1 MQPDD
6 RLSPSRYRFPFMSH
20 PHFNEA
26 RVRKS
31 FANQPFMQ
39 TIRAVLTRVEPGQIE
54 IEMPVWDG
62 IRQQHGFAHGGVV
75 GSIADSACGF
85 AALSVAAPDAGVLTT
100 EFKCNFL
107 APSVGEKL
115 IARGAIIKA
124 GRTLT
129 LTEARIF
136 AVAEGKERLCAHM
149 TATIMT
155 VQGRA
160 GIAN

>member
-1 MQPDD
+1 
-6 RLSPSRYRFPFMSH
+6 MSH
-20 PHFNEA
+20 PHYDEA
-26 RVRKS
+26 RVRPS
-31 FANQPFMQ
+31 FANQPFMT
-39 TIRAVLTRVEPGQIE
+39 TIAAELTRVAPGAVE
-54 IEMPVWDG
+54 IEMPTAHPV
-62 IRQQHGFAHGGVV
+62 RQQHGFVHGGVV

-85 AALSVAAPDAGVLTT
+85 AALTIAAPDAGVLTT

-115 IARGAIIKA
+115 IARGSIIKA

-129 LTEARIF
+129 LTEARVYG
-136 AVAEGKERLCAHM
+136 VAEGKERLCAHM

-160 GIAN
+160 GITD

>member
-1 MQPDD
+1 
-6 RLSPSRYRFPFMSH
+6 MSH

-26 RVRKS
+26 RVRTS
-31 FANQPFMQ
+31 FANQPFMH
-39 TIRAVLTRVEPGQIE
+39 TIQAVLTKVEPGIVE

-62 IRQQHGFAHGGVV
+62 VRQQHGFTHGGVV
-75 GSIADSACGF
+75 GSLADSACGF
-85 AALSVAAPDAGVLTT
+85 AALSVTAPDAGVLTT

-115 IARGAIIKA
+115 IARGSIIKA

-136 AVAEGKERLCAHM
+136 ALAEGKERLCAHM

-160 GIAN
+160 GIAD

>member
-1 MQPDD
+1 
-6 RLSPSRYRFPFMSH
+6 MSH
-20 PHFNEA
+20 PHFDEA
-26 RVRKS
+26 RVRRS

-39 TIRAVLTRVEPGQIE
+39 TIRATLLSVTPGE
-54 IEMPVWDG
+54 VTIEMPIWDG
-62 IRQQHGFAHGGVV
+62 IRQQHGFTHGGVV
-75 GSIADSACGF
+75 GAIADSACGF

-107 APSVGEKL
+107 SPGIGERL

-136 AVAEGKERLCAHM
+136 ALADGKERLCAHM

-155 VQGRA
+155 VQGR
-160 GIAN
+160 GIAD

>member
-1 MQPDD
+1 
-6 RLSPSRYRFPFMSH
+6 MSH
-20 PHFNEA
+20 PHFDEA
-26 RVRKS
+26 RVRRS

-39 TIRAVLTRVEPGQIE
+39 TIRATLTKVEPGLVE
-54 IEMPVWDG
+54 ITMPVWDG
-62 IRQQHGFAHGGVV
+62 VRQQHGFTHGGVV

-107 APSVGEKL
+107 APSIGDVL
-115 IARGAIIKA
+115 IARGSIIKA

-129 LTEARIF
+129 LTEARIL
-136 AVAEGKERLCAHM
+136 ARTDGQERLCAHM

-155 VQGRA
+155 VQGR
-160 GIAN
+160 GIAD

>member
-1 MQPDD
+1 
-6 RLSPSRYRFPFMSH
+6 MSH
-20 PHFNEA
+20 PHFDEA
-26 RVRKS
+26 RVRRS

-39 TIRAVLTRVEPGQIE
+39 TIRATLTKVEPGLVE
-54 IEMPVWDG
+54 ITMPVWDG
-62 IRQQHGFAHGGVV
+62 VRQQHGFTHGGVV

-107 APSVGEKL
+107 APSVGDVL
-115 IARGAIIKA
+115 IARGSIIKA

-136 AVAEGKERLCAHM
+136 GCTDGQERLCAHM

-155 VQGRA
+155 VQGR
-160 GIAN
+160 GIAD

>member
-1 MQPDD
+1 MRPEFRSSPRLQP
-6 RLSPSRYRFPFMSH
+6 LSHSH
-20 PHFNEA
+20 FDEA
-26 RVRKS
+26 RVRRS
-31 FANQPFMQ
+31 FANQPFMH
-39 TIRAVLTRVEPGQIE
+39 TIRATLTKVEPGSVE

-85 AALSVAAPDAGVLTT
+85 AALSMAAPDAGVLTT

-107 APSVGEKL
+107 APSVGDRL

-149 TATIMT
+149 TSTIMT

-160 GIAN
+160 GIAD

>member
-1 MQPDD
+1 
-6 RLSPSRYRFPFMSH
+6 
-20 PHFNEA
+20 
-26 RVRKS
+26 
-31 FANQPFMQ
+31 
-39 TIRAVLTRVEPGQIE
+39 
-54 IEMPVWDG
+54 MPVSHAV
-62 IRQQHGFAHGGVV
+62 RQQHGFVHGGVV
-75 GSIADSACGF
+75 GSLADSACGF
-85 AALSVAAPDAGVLTT
+85 AALTIAAPDSGVLTT

-115 IARGAIIKA
+115 IARGSIIKA

-136 AVAEGKERLCAHM
+136 GVAEGKERLCAHM

-160 GIAN
+160 GITD

>member
-1 MQPDD
+1 
-6 RLSPSRYRFPFMSH
+6 MSH
-20 PHFNEA
+20 AHFDEA
-26 RVRKS
+26 RVRRS

-39 TIRAVLTRVEPGQIE
+39 TVRATLTQVEPGAVE
-54 IEMPVWDG
+54 IEMPLWDG
-62 IRQQHGFAHGGVV
+62 IRQQHGYVHGGCV
-75 GSIADSACGF
+75 GSVADSACGF
-85 AALSVAAPDAGVLTT
+85 AALSIAAPDAGVLTT

-107 APSVGEKL
+107 APAVGEKL
-115 IARGAIIKA
+115 LARGSIIKA

-155 VQGRA
+155 VQGR
-160 GIAN
+160 GIAD

>member
-1 MQPDD
+1 
-6 RLSPSRYRFPFMSH
+6 MSH
-20 PHFNEA
+20 PHYDEA
-26 RVRKS
+26 RVRRS
-31 FANQPFMQ
+31 FANQPFMT
-39 TIRAVLTRVEPGQIE
+39 TIAAELTRVAPGAVE
-54 IEMPVWDG
+54 IEMPTAHPV
-62 IRQQHGFAHGGVV
+62 RQQHGFVHGGVV

-85 AALSVAAPDAGVLTT
+85 AALTIAAPDAGVLTT

-115 IARGAIIKA
+115 IARGSIIKA

-129 LTEARIF
+129 LTEARVYG
-136 AVAEGKERLCAHM
+136 VAEGKERLCAHM

-160 GIAN
+160 GITD